1 MKKEVQPVVAIVGR
15 PNVGKST
22 FFNRLCGQ
30 RKAIESALEKTTVDR
45 IYGETNWCGK
55 KFSLI
60 DTAGIYETDKND
72 QMQKIISDNIR
83 MAIKQSDLIIFLVDV
98 TNAHSYDKEIA
109 KILRKTNKKIL
120 LVANKSDNQGREII
134 SHELLSLGFGEPMF
148 ISAISGRGVGNLL
161 DKLNQHLPESKDVE
175 ISPKNII
182 NIALVGRPNVG
193 KSTILNSLLGEGRA
207 IVSSIPGTTRDAN
220 DALVDFCGT
229 KFRVIDTAGIRR
241 RGKIDKEIEKYSIIR
256 SINAIK
262 ESDVTIII
270 VDAVEGITNQDARI
284 AGTAKDM
291 GKSIIIAINKFDIWD
306 HLAKEKQKERM
317 AIMIEK
323 LRNSLAFLPYVP
335 IVFVSGLNQTNTRK
349 LLSEAKDIFFERNKT
364 IAEDEIKRIGIEAK
378 NNNQQFPDFYS
389 FYQEKSNPPIFKL
402 EVRDRKRVHF
412 SHLRYLENFIR
423 NYYPFRGT
431 PIFIDL
437 IEKNRSA
444 KKIIMEKI

>member
-1 MKKEVQPVVAIVGR
+1 MKKEVQPIVAIIGR

-22 FFNRLCGQ
+22 FFNRLCGR

-45 IYGETNWCGK
+45 IYGEVNWCGK

-60 DTAGIYETDKND
+60 DTAGIYENDKND
-72 QMQKIISDNIR
+72 QLQKIIGDNIGL
-83 MAIKQSDLIIFLVDV
+83 AIEQSDLIIFLVDV
-98 TNAHSYDKEIA
+98 TNTHSYDKEIA

-120 LVANKSDNQGREII
+120 LVANKSDNQEREII
-134 SHELLSLGFGEPMF
+134 SHELLSLGLGEPIF
-148 ISAISGRGVGNLL
+148 ISAISGRGVGDLL
-161 DKLNQHLPESKDVE
+161 EKINQHLPESKSTK
-175 ISPKNII
+175 ISEENII
-182 NIALVGRPNVG
+182 NIALIGRPNVG
-193 KSTILNSLLGEGRA
+193 KSTILNSLLEEDRA
-207 IVSSIPGTTRDAN
+207 IVSPIPGTTRDTN
-220 DALVDFCGT
+220 DALIDFRGA

-256 SINAIK
+256 SVNAIK
-262 ESDVTIII
+262 ESDVAIII
-270 VDAVEGITNQDARI
+270 IDADEGITNQDAHI

-306 HLAKEKQKERM
+306 HLAEEKQKEKM
-317 AIMIEK
+317 AITIEE
-323 LRNSLAFLPYVP
+323 LRNALTFLPYVP
-335 IVFVSGLNQTNTRK
+335 IVFVSGLNKANIKK
-349 LLSEAKDIFFERNKT
+349 LLSEAKDLFSERNKT
-364 IAEDEIKRIGIEAK
+364 IDEEEIKKIGIEAR

-402 EVRDRKRVHF
+402 EVRDKKRVHF

-437 IEKNRSA
+437 IEKNNST
-444 KKIIMEKI
+444 KIKG